1 MEKSNFALRLLPSLY
16 KTAQR
21 VADRED
27 CSLNQLIN
35 IALAEKLAVMEGDY
49 WQERRKTAAKLPKSD
64 VLRRL
69 AGNEP
74 PRTGDNV
81 GPNTRKKLAASKANR
96 SKAESAARPRVLT
109 AGGR

>member
-1 MEKSNFALRLLPSLY
+1 MEKSNFALRLLPSLH
-16 KTAQR
+16 KAAQR

-35 IALAEKLAVMEGDY
+35 LALAEKIAVLDADH
-49 WQERRKTAAKLPKSD
+49 WRERKRAGAKMPKSD

-74 PRTGDNV
+74 PREGDELPPRISNR
-81 GPNTRKKLAASKANR
+81 NASARKI
-96 SKAESAARPRVLT
+96 LT

>member
-1 MEKSNFALRLLPSLY
+1 MEKSNFALRLLPSLH
-16 KTAQR
+16 KAAQR

-35 IALAEKLAVMEGDY
+35 LALAEKIAVLDADH
-49 WQERRKTAAKLPKSD
+49 WRERKRAAAKMPKSD

-74 PRTGDNV
+74 PRDGDELPARISSRNAS
-81 GPNTRKKLAASKANR
+81 GRKI
-96 SKAESAARPRVLT
+96 LT

>member
-1 MEKSNFALRLLPSLY
+1 MEKSNFALRLLPSLH
-16 KTAQR
+16 KAAQR

-35 IALAEKLAVMEGDY
+35 LALAEKIAVLDADY
-49 WQERRKTAAKLPKSD
+49 WSERKRAAANIAKSS

-74 PRTGDNV
+74 PRKGDEL
-81 GPNTRKKLAASKANR
+81 PARR
-96 SKAESAARPRVLT
+96 SKSSASERRILT